1 MVMVV
6 VVVVAVVMMVVMTP
20 VVVMAPVM
28 LMAVRHRWCRSPV
41 AWWVEDACG
50 RMQARE

>member
-1 MVMVV
+1 MVM
-6 VVVVAVVMMVVMTP
+6 VVVAVVMMVVMTP

-28 LMAVRHRWCRSPV
+28 LMAVRHRWRCCRSPV